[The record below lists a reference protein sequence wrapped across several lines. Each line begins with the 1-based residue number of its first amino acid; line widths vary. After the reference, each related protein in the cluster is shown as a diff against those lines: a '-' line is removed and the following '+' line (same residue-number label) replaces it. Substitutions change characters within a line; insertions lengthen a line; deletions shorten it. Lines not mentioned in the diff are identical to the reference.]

1 MKFVSDRLGF
11 LIERLTSKTGVKS
24 QNWITAPFFRD
35 K

>member
-1 MKFVSDRLGF
+1 MEFVSYRLGF

-24 QNWITAPFFRD
+24 QNWITAPFFRY

>member
-1 MKFVSDRLGF
+1 MNFISNILDF

-24 QNWITAPFFRD
+24 QNWITAPFFKD